1 MQRAGWQLRGLGGG
15 PRQWTQAAVP
25 GGGGWQDGEVRLE
38 SKSACRGRGGSSGDW
53 AVAPGGGPRLK
64 CQAEEGD
71 RMVKSGWSLRVHAEG
86 GLAAQ
91 GTGRWT
97 QAVDPGCSARRRRVT
112 GW

>member
-1 MQRAGWQLRGLGGG
+1 M
-15 PRQWTQAAVP
+15 P

-38 SKSACRGRGGSSGDW
+38 CKSACRGQGGSSGDW
-53 AVAPGGGPRLK
+53 AVDPGGGPRLR

-71 RMVKSGWSLRVHAEG
+71 RMVKSGWSVRVHAEG
-86 GLAAQ
+86 GVAAQ

-97 QAVDPGCSARRRRVT
+97 QVVDPGCGARQRRVA